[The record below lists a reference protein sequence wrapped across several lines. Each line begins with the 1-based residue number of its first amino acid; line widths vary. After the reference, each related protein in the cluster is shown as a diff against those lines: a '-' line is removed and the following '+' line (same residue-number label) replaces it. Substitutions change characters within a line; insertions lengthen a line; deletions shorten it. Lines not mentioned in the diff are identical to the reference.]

1 METKTLKQQALSGAK
16 WTSIE
21 KISTQLLQF
30 IIGVIVARLVT
41 PSDFGI
47 VGMLAIFIAFGN
59 ALLDSGFGT
68 ALIRQKDK
76 DEKDYS
82 TVFFFNIAVGFVI
95 YIFLF
100 FSAPLIADFYQTPI
114 LSDVTQVY
122 GLILLINSFIVV
134 QVAKLT
140 AELRFK
146 IQFIINSLA
155 LGISGVVGIAMAYN
169 GFGVWAIVWQQ
180 LTNRLICTFLIWI
193 FARWRPMLYFSK
205 QSFKKLFSF
214 GSKMLILSF
223 IDIIYDN
230 VYTLTIGKFYAPQ
243 FVGYYTRSQQ
253 IVNIPQHSISQIVS
267 KVSLPIL
274 SPYQDDNE
282 KLLKVFE
289 KIFRLTIFA
298 VYPLLVGL
306 VVLAK
311 PLIQILLGEKWL
323 PCVPYLQILSFGAL
337 WVALTLINLNLFI
350 VKGRS
355 DILLKL
361 GIIKKIIGFVIVA
374 VTIKLGMY
382 WICFGTTIYALC
394 AFIINGNQTHKLL
407 GYGIIAQLL
416 TIMPIFIKSVIMGA
430 IVYLVC
436 LLTNSYVIQLIIGF
450 LVGIIVYFGLGFI
463 VKDKSHNDFIDII
476 TKRKNEH

>member
-1 METKTLKQQALSGAK
+1 METTSLKQQALSGAK

-30 IIGVIVARLVT
+30 VIGVIVARLVT
-41 PSDFGI
+41 PADFGI

-68 ALIRQKDK
+68 ALIRQKEKTD
-76 DEKDYS
+76 KDYS
-82 TVFFFNIAVGFVI
+82 TAFYFNIAIGFLV
-95 YIFLF
+95 YIILYFT
-100 FSAPLIADFYQTPI
+100 APLIANFYETPELKDI
-114 LSDVTQVY
+114 TQIY
-122 GLILLINSFIVV
+122 GLILVINSFVVV

-146 IQFIINSLA
+146 IQFIINCSA
-155 LGISGVVGIAMAYN
+155 LMISGIVGITMAYK

-180 LTNRLICTFLIWI
+180 LSNKIICTFLIWI
-193 FARWRPMLYFSK
+193 NAHWRPMLCFSI

-214 GSKMLILSF
+214 GSKMLALSF

-243 FVGYYTRSQQ
+243 YVGYYTRSQQ

-267 KVSLPIL
+267 KVSIPIL
-274 SPYQDDNE
+274 APYQDDNE
-282 KLLKVFE
+282 KLLNVFE

-306 VVLAK
+306 VVLAE

-323 PCVPYLQILSFGAL
+323 PCVPYLQILSFGAI

-361 GIIKKIIGFVIVA
+361 GIIKKIIGFIIVA
-374 VTIKLGMY
+374 ITIKLGMY

-394 AFIINGNQTHKLL
+394 AFIINGNQTRKLL
-407 GYGIIAQLL
+407 NYGIKAQLL
-416 TIMPIFIKSVIMGA
+416 TVMPIFIKAVIMG
-430 IVYLVC
+430 IVVYLVC
-436 LLTNSYVIQLIIGF
+436 LTTESSTIQLIAGI
-450 LVGIIVYFGLGFI
+450 LVGVSVYFGLGFI
-463 VKDKSHNDFIDII
+463 IQDKSHIEFFDII
-476 TKRKNEH
+476 KKRNK